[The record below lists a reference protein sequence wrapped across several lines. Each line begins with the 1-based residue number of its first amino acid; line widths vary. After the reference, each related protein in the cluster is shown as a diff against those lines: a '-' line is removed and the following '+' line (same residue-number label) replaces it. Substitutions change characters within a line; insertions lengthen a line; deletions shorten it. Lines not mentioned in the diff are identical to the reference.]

1 MDIKDAVH
9 NFIVENYLKGE
20 ALQSLHNDT
29 PLVSS
34 GILDSIGILGLID
47 FLENTFKIQ
56 FSPRELDRDS
66 LETVERI
73 EEVVK
78 KKLGISE
85 TA

>member
-1 MDIKDAVH
+1 MDVKDAVH

-20 ALQSLHNDT
+20 VPQNLRHDT

-34 GILDSIGILGLID
+34 GILDSVGILGLID
-47 FLENTFKIQ
+47 FLESTFKSE
-56 FSPRELDRDS
+56 FTPRELDRNS

-73 EEVVK
+73 EEAVRK
-78 KKLGISE
+78 KRGSNE